1 MMLKE
6 FKFGNFRSFK
16 EIQTLSM
23 EPMSIS
29 RPDLDCFNISE
40 LKKERILKT
49 AVVYG
54 HNSFGKSNIF
64 KAIEDMLDV
73 IKNCTNPSY
82 KISIDCFKLDDF
94 SRDNPSFFELTIVL
108 GEITYRYGFEILGNK
123 VHKEWLYKKNIRE
136 VNVFNREGTLG
147 ESIKPSTSYGSLKK
161 YIKFTRDEELF
172 LSSIVKLNEQGELRT
187 LYNYILSDIK
197 IISGDSINKSTTSF
211 ILSDRSWYRDKVIK
225 AMQSADLGIE
235 DIEITEE
242 EEDIESLPSYY
253 RNYLKERLSGELGDK
268 NALIRMYE
276 TFKHKVYDK
285 NNKQIGVE
293 SFSVDESESQGTIK
307 LYSLIG
313 PIIDALENGYVLFV
327 DELDSKL
334 HHLITKYII
343 DLFHDLSLNT
353 NNAQLIFNTHDMYLL
368 KENIFRKD
376 QVYFTDKNKYG
387 ESTLYSL
394 GDFKGLDNKA
404 NILSHYLAG
413 NFGSLGSIKMEE

>member
-1 MMLKE
+1 M
-6 FKFGNFRSFK
+6 
-16 EIQTLSM
+16 I
-23 EPMSIS
+23 
-29 RPDLDCFNISE
+29 
-40 LKKERILKT
+40 
-49 AVVYG
+49 
-54 HNSFGKSNIF
+54 
-64 KAIEDMLDV
+64 
-73 IKNCTNPSY
+73 
-82 KISIDCFKLDDF
+82 
-94 SRDNPSFFELTIVL
+94 
-108 GEITYRYGFEILGNK
+108 
-123 VHKEWLYKKNIRE
+123 
-136 VNVFNREGTLG
+136 
-147 ESIKPSTSYGSLKK
+147 
-161 YIKFTRDEELF
+161 
-172 LSSIVKLNEQGELRT
+172 
-187 LYNYILSDIK
+187 
-197 IISGDSINKSTTSF
+197 
-211 ILSDRSWYRDKVIK
+211 
-225 AMQSADLGIE
+225 
-235 DIEITEE
+235 
-242 EEDIESLPSYY
+242 SYY

-343 DLFHDLSLNT
+343 DLFHDLSINI